1 MKLLV
6 FRTVYLHTKNE
17 LPVNYETVWSRTTR
31 VGRACTYAQKFR
43 NELFTKFI
51 LYFSWKWES
60 LENSSCAKK
69 DSPVNSETIRS
80 RSTRVGKSCTYAQ
93 KFYHHCLLKSNCAFH
108 EKWLF
113 QKFHLRTKMS
123 YREMMK
129 LFDLSQLAST
139 DLVLPLKSLT
149 ISYVSVNFSFP
160 CVCRNSL
167 LHTKMCNWESMK
179 LFDV

>member
-69 DSPVNSETIRS
+69 WLTGELWNDSISVNSRRKILYIRS
-80 RSTRVGKSCTYAQ
+80 KVLPSLFTEVKLCFSWEMIIPKVPFAHKNELPGNDETVWSQSTRVDRPRAYAQ
-93 KFYHHCLLKSNCAFH
+93 EFN
-108 EKWLF
+108 
-113 QKFHLRTKMS
+113 
-123 YREMMK
+123 
-129 LFDLSQLAST
+129 
-139 DLVLPLKSLT
+139 
-149 ISYVSVNFSFP
+149 N
-160 CVCRNSL
+160 
-167 LHTKMCNWESMK
+167 
-179 LFDV
+179 